1 MMIGEKEKDKS
12 IETRKRIVS
21 LHNEEKLLSKISA
34 IVSPAKSM
42 IQYIVLLRNLT
53 PIICWEISA
62 EIQVEKADILNRTI
76 YFKTD

>member
-34 IVSPAKSM
+34 IVSPA
-42 IQYIVLLRNLT
+42 
-53 PIICWEISA
+53 
-62 EIQVEKADILNRTI
+62 
-76 YFKTD
+76 